1 MFNQFN
7 DLQNFTF
14 MKTSKLTFRLMMLVL
29 WSLPLLLISN
39 CSEPTEGTSGVNP
52 FAKPND
58 WVAMLNELFYDP
70 GIIVEKQ
77 ESIQDAIN
85 EAQPGEAIYIEPGT
99 YQEPI
104 TIDKP
109 DIKLIGLS
117 GDNGEKVII
126 KNTITRNVNA
136 DILNIQFKNST
147 GSNSRQS
154 SVGGRKNG
162 TLKITRNELPGKT
175 AHYTFEVKVGKGQYD
190 VVRIHRVVREHK
202 PYQPIRTRGSLFML
216 HGASLDFEAVF
227 LKAGA
232 DIVSAQT
239 SSAFYLASK
248 AIDVWGMDFG
258 WTLVPGETT
267 DFSFMQDW
275 GVERDAD
282 HAMAAMSVA
291 RLIRGISGQGFGRL
305 NLLGYSYG
313 VIVGYAAAGHETQ
326 QHPCLRDIK
335 GLIAV
340 DQVLKYDVTVEEA
353 ETSRKAVCT
362 AANQA
367 RTQLN
372 NGVYHGTS
380 GQLFASLGNLAIN
393 NPDGTSGL
401 IPTLTNYQAA
411 LFIGTNT
418 YNLPSP
424 PPAPF
429 WHFAGG
435 SPTGGLLYTEETRW
449 FNLMASLPPY
459 QPTRTTYEARA
470 CGCDEEDVSI
480 DDHIAQIKV
489 PIFYIGAGGAFG
501 TLGYFTSSL
510 TASSDPTNENVTF
523 GVEKKID
530 FGHGDLFLGNEAP
543 TLVWEKLHSW
553 LITHHSNSF

>member
-1 MFNQFN
+1 
-7 DLQNFTF
+7 
-14 MKTSKLTFRLMMLVL
+14 MKTSKLTFRFMMLVL
-29 WSLPLLLISN
+29 LSFPLLLISN
-39 CSEPTEGTSGVNP
+39 CSEPTDGTIGINP

-117 GDNGEKVII
+117 GDTGEKVII

-136 DILNIQFKNST
+136 DILNIQYKNST
-147 GSNSRQS
+147 GTNSRQS
-154 SVGGRKNG
+154 SVGGRKDG
-162 TLKITRNELPGKT
+162 TFKITRKELPGKT

-190 VVRIHRVVREHK
+190 VVRIHRVVREHR
-202 PYQPIRTRGSLFML
+202 PYQPVRTRGSLFML
-216 HGASLDFEAVF
+216 HGASLTFEAVF

-232 DIVSAQT
+232 DMVSAQT

-248 AIDVWGMDFG
+248 GIDVWGMDFG

-275 GVERDAD
+275 GVQRDAD
-282 HAMAAMSVA
+282 HAVAAMSVA
-291 RLIRGISGQGFGRL
+291 RLIRGISGQGFGRM

-313 VIVGYAAAGHETQ
+313 VVVGYAAAGHETQ

-340 DQVLKYDVTVEEA
+340 DQVLKYDVTDEEA
-353 ETSRKAVCT
+353 EASRQAVCT

-367 RTQLN
+367 KTQLD
-372 NGVYHGTS
+372 NGMYHSTS
-380 GQLFASLGNLAIN
+380 GQLFVSLGSLAIN

-401 IPTLTNYQAA
+401 NPALTNYQAA

-429 WHFAGG
+429 WHFVGG
-435 SPTGGLLYTEETRW
+435 SPAEGLLYTDETRW
-449 FNLMASLPPY
+449 FKLLASLPPY

-470 CGCDEEDVSI
+470 CGCDEVDVSI
-480 DDHIAQIKV
+480 DDHLNKIKV
-489 PIFYIGAGGAFG
+489 PIFYIGAGGAFA

-510 TASSDPTNENVTF
+510 TATSDPTNENVTF

-543 TLVWEKLHSW
+543 TRVWEKLHAW
-553 LITHHSNSF
+553 LIAHNNSF